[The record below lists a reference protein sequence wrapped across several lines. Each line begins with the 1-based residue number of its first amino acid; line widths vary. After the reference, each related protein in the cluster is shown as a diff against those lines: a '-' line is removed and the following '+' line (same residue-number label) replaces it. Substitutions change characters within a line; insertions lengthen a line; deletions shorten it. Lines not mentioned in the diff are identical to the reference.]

1 MPKTTRPPRRTTT
14 FRFAVPL
21 LLAAPV
27 GLAARGAFA
36 DTVLD
41 WNLRTIQ
48 ATKGFDGTTGVGV
61 TLDSN
66 LGTRIEAIEARAVFD
81 AVNSIDH
88 FSPKGYALSAAH
100 DGSAAAAAA
109 QAAHDVLLAQLPDPS
124 TDATAD
130 VRWTQVR
137 TWLDAALAADL
148 SALGVGATDGGVA
161 AGREAASAAN
171 LQRRFDNAAP
181 VTTYGATLTP
191 TSNPGIGLWRQSNA
205 AAAFVNPTTGAP
217 TGFDATGTIIQGR
230 AGIDSNWR
238 DVTPFG
244 LSPRERLALLAE
256 VPRPLVVGGA
266 EYAREVRYVRAH
278 GQDSAPLTVRD
289 ADQTAQA
296 LFYKQDAEIFVNE
309 AARIASGARGWT
321 LDQNAKLFALLD
333 GVLADARILAF
344 ASKYDQK
351 FWRPITALNADPDG
365 TVTNGYAA
373 WHPVAATPSHPS
385 NTAGHSTT
393 GAAGFE
399 VLRAFFGDHINPDH
413 SPATLTTLP
422 WLKGT
427 NSGTGN
433 TTTRA
438 VTTFSQAQLENGAS
452 RLYLGVHFGYD
463 NWQGQ
468 WLGLAVADTIILGG
482 TDPAANGVLPRPS
495 HVSLDNLARTLS
507 SRSDLYGYFGFGSRR
522 ERERHDDD

>member
-1 MPKTTRPPRRTTT
+1 MPKTDQPRSRTST
-14 FRFAVPL
+14 FRFVIPL

-27 GLAARGAFA
+27 GLAAPRVRA

-41 WNLRTIQ
+41 WNERAIQ

-66 LGTRIEAIEARAVFD
+66 LSTRIEAIEARAVFD

-88 FSPKGYALSAAH
+88 ISPRGYAASVAH
-100 DGSAAAAAA
+100 TGSAAAAAA
-109 QAAHDVLLAQLPDPS
+109 QAAHDVLLAQLPDPGS
-124 TDATAD
+124 DTTAD
-130 VRWTQVR
+130 VRWAQVR
-137 TWLDAALAADL
+137 SWLDAALAADL
-148 SALGVGATDGGVA
+148 AGLGVGPTDEGLL
-161 AGREAASAAN
+161 AGREAASAAS
-171 LQRRFDNAAP
+171 LQRRFDNGAP
-181 VTTYGATLTP
+181 VTTYGANLTP
-191 TSNPGIGLWRQSNA
+191 TSNPGLGLWRQSNA
-205 AAAFVNPTTGAP
+205 AAPFVNPVTGAP

-230 AGIDSNWR
+230 AGVDLNWR
-238 DVTPFG
+238 DVTPFD
-244 LSPRERLALLAE
+244 LSPRERLSLLAD

-266 EYAREVRYVRAH
+266 EYIREVRYVRAH
-278 GQDSAPLTVRD
+278 GQDSAPPTVRD
-289 ADQTAQA
+289 TDQTDQA

-309 AARIASGARGWT
+309 AARIASRARGWT
-321 LDQNAKLFALLD
+321 LDHNVKLFALLD
-333 GVLADARILAF
+333 SVLADARILAF

-365 TVTNGYAA
+365 TVTNGYVA
-373 WHPVAATPSHPS
+373 WHPLAATPSHPS

-413 SPATLTTLP
+413 SPATLTSLP

-433 TTTRA
+433 ATTRA

-452 RLYLGVHFGYD
+452 RIYLGVHFGYD

-468 WLGLAVADTIILGG
+468 WLGLSVAAAIIQGR
-482 TDPAANGVLPRPS
+482 TDPAAKGVLPRES
-495 HVSLDNLARTLS
+495 QVSLENLARTLS
-507 SRSDLYGYFGFGSRR
+507 SHSDLYGYYGHGSHRDR
-522 ERERHDDD
+522 DQHDDE

>member
-1 MPKTTRPPRRTTT
+1 M
-14 FRFAVPL
+14 

-27 GLAARGAFA
+27 GLAAPHVLA

-41 WNLRTIQ
+41 WNERAIK

-61 TLDSN
+61 NLDSN

-88 FSPKGYALSAAH
+88 FSPRGYAVSATH

-109 QAAHDVLLAQLPDPS
+109 QAAHDVLLAQLPDPA

-130 VRWTQVR
+130 VRWAQVR

-148 SALGVGATDGGVA
+148 AGLGVGPTDGGLL

-171 LQRRFDNAAP
+171 LLRRLDNAAP
-181 VTTYGATLTP
+181 VTTYGASLTP
-191 TSNPGIGLWRQSNA
+191 TANPGIGLWRQSNA

-217 TGFDATGTIIQGR
+217 TGFDTTGTVIQGR
-230 AGIDSNWR
+230 AGIDLNWR
-238 DVTPFG
+238 DVTPFD

-256 VPRPLVVGGA
+256 VPRPLVVGGP
-266 EYAREVRYVRAH
+266 EYTRELRYVRAH

-296 LFYKQDAEIFVNE
+296 LYYKQDAEIFVNE
-309 AARIASGARGWT
+309 AARIASVARGLT

-365 TVTNGYAA
+365 TVTNGYVA
-373 WHPVAATPSHPS
+373 WRPLAATPSHPS

-399 VLRAFFGDHINPDH
+399 VLRAFFGGDHINPDH
-413 SPATLTTLP
+413 SPATLTSLA

-427 NSGTGN
+427 NSGTGSA
-433 TTTRA
+433 TSRV

-468 WLGLAVADTIILGG
+468 WLGLAVADTIIRGG
-482 TDPAANGVLPRPS
+482 TDPAAKGVFPRPS
-495 HVSLDNLARTLS
+495 HVSLENLARTLT
-507 SRSDLYGYFGFGSRR
+507 SRSDLYGYHGFGARR
-522 ERERHDDD
+522 ERERRDDD